1 MRIGTAIGL
10 VAVLA
15 GLFAGLPAHAARLDG
30 DYQQVGTSLFEKL
43 SFRSGNKV
51 RVTFMG
57 MTKVGTYE
65 IDGKE
70 VLITVGNE
78 TSVFTLDDK
87 GCIVGGGPLGR
98 YCKGGAAAAGPGAQ
112 DAASAKRAPPGAQP
126 AVLSGRY
133 KAGDAKV
140 HISLDFKPDRKVR
153 ITVGGTQT
161 PADARDATYRMDGDK
176 VTVSDP
182 DGGPPLVLVRKGNLL
197 EGAPEGESMKM
208 KFVKQ

>member
-1 MRIGTAIGL
+1 MRACTTIGL
-10 VAVLA
+10 FVALAA
-15 GLFAGLPAHAARLDG
+15 GLFAGSPAYAARLDG

-43 SFRSGNKV
+43 AFRSGNKV

-78 TSVFTLDDK
+78 TSVFTIDDK

-98 YCKGGAAAAGPGAQ
+98 YCKGGAATAGPDVQ
-112 DAASAKRAPPGAQP
+112 DAAPAKRAPAGAQ

-182 DGGPPLVLVRKGNLL
+182 DGGPPLVLVRKGSVL